1 MKQDQIYKRKAVLIK
16 CITSWQVWSIFFSLR
31 EDWFLFMAWTLLEV
45 NCPQS
50 KAELRGLV
58 TLFLLTTNLF
68 LAHPY
73 SFSAPTKKPMI
84 FYFLYFH
91 QRPFS
96 FSDFWFFLL
105 NPLRP
110 LKTLLDLLSFLTPIS
125 LLESA
130 VALRGKSG
138 LKVGVNFS
146 HLLVAKHLLTV
157 SNFLRL
163 PKRLKNIFC
172 PVYWHLKQSSLLF
185 LNIRFHLCNF

>member
-1 MKQDQIYKRKAVLIK
+1 MKQDQIYKRKDVLIK

-96 FSDFWFFLL
+96 FSDFWFFSSKPSETSENSTWLIIFSDT
-105 NPLRP
+105 NFTFR
-110 LKTLLDLLSFLTPIS
+110 IS
-125 LLESA
+125 SCFK
-130 VALRGKSG
+130 GKKWPQGWS
-138 LKVGVNFS
+138 
-146 HLLVAKHLLTV
+146 
-157 SNFLRL
+157 
-163 PKRLKNIFC
+163 
-172 PVYWHLKQSSLLF
+172 
-185 LNIRFHLCNF
+185 